1 MVKIGFV
8 CIIWG
13 SKFEI
18 NFVKTGKKRKQPLE
32 LPLQHGDG
40 PVTIHDLLD
49 NVQGKPGYSKIRKR
63 LQQQE
68 KKPMVVLAPLPKVER
83 DKIERSVTFQKS
95 KNELTKWEGIVKSN
109 REAPVLYF
117 ENDTNLGV
125 NTVAAIAS
133 EFKPR
138 TEFEKTIAKITQ
150 STEIIDAHKNDG
162 AKILE
167 LNKVCLMISLR
178 SVSSTELN

>member
-1 MVKIGFV
+1 M
-8 CIIWG
+8 
-13 SKFEI
+13 
-18 NFVKTGKKRKQPLE
+18 E
-32 LPLQHGDG
+32 LPLQHGDGDG

-49 NVQGKPGYSKIRKR
+49 NVQGKPGHSKIRKR

-95 KNELTKWEGIVKSN
+95 KNELTKWEGIVKTN

-133 EFKPR
+133 EFQPR
-138 TEFEKTIAKITQ
+138 TEFEKRIAEITQ
-150 STEIIDAHKNDG
+150 STDIIEAHKNDG

-167 LNKVCLMISLR
+167 LNKVSLMISLHC
-178 SVSSTELN
+178 VSSTDLN

>member
-1 MVKIGFV
+1 M
-8 CIIWG
+8 
-13 SKFEI
+13 
-18 NFVKTGKKRKQPLE
+18 E

-49 NVQGKPGYSKIRKR
+49 NIQGKPGYSKVRKR

-68 KKPMVVLAPLPKVER
+68 KKTMIVAAPLPKVER
-83 DKIERSVTFQKS
+83 EKLERGVANRELKR
-95 KNELTKWEGIVKSN
+95 ELTKWEANVKGN
-109 REAPVLYF
+109 REAPTLFF
-117 ENDTNLGV
+117 ENDANLGV

-138 TEFEKTIAKITQ
+138 SEFEKRMADITR
-150 STEIIDAHKNDG
+150 SSEIMEAHKNDG

-167 LNKVCLMISLR
+167 LNKVC
-178 SVSSTELN
+178 